1 MNQFGCTYIFH
12 NFLPSEHNLFSVSLS
27 SSHGDPAGS
36 WVRLPHTSHGLG
48 WDGMG
53 MGMGM
58 WEQGVPCSG
67 TAGTH
72 QGGEGSPQ
80 PLLSPHCTHL
90 REAGSSAE
98 SPAVPPYPGGCAG
111 GKVGQPVGQS
121 ICPSSATSPELLQ
134 GHNNAQKWFYF
145 LILLEQPKQQ

>member
-1 MNQFGCTYIFH
+1 MDVHTFSITSFLQSTISSLCLSLAATETLQGAGCA
-12 NFLPSEHNLFSVSLS
+12 SLTR
-27 SSHGDPAGS
+27 AM
-36 WVRLPHTSHGLG
+36 G

-121 ICPSSATSPELLQ
+121 ICPCSATSPELLQ